1 MKRMILLS
9 VLLALAAVTAF
20 ADIARPDRTPNSTRK
35 PKLGTEATLR
45 IKIDRNAT
53 EAKLIIPKSKLKQ
66 LRAELDQADDDNA
79 QASTESLGSGT
90 QRLQTIMGGFF
101 LSLSVVFG
109 GFWVARKKGGKGGQS
124 AALIAVAGASAA
136 AVSVVYANVGPPPA
150 ARSITS
156 KLFDQKIIR
165 PYNFAEGKI
174 MIETGD
180 GETYQLIVPDAGD
193 GPESERPND

>member
-9 VLLALAAVTAF
+9 VLLALAAVTAL
-20 ADIARPDRTPNSTRK
+20 ADIARPDRTPNGTRK

-109 GFWVARKKGGKGGQS
+109 GFWVARKKGGKGGQA